1 MRIRAA
7 VSLLIVLSMLTP
19 VFGQAPGAAPGTA
32 APDKAAPPPTP
43 PGGAE
48 IDTVPADAIVLT
60 VRECIQQTLE
70 KNLQI
75 AVSRYAPEVAES
87 GIGIRE
93 AAFDPTASG
102 SVFYQDE
109 SQTSRNQSIGTTQMS
124 TSTFSDVVATWLD
137 PLTFG
142 ASYRIDLEAL
152 GSDGDFDPDVNST
165 LLASE
170 PFTNYT
176 TRWQFTYRQS
186 LLRNFGKDANIW
198 PIVVARNNLGISA
211 SQFHQVL
218 LDTVAIAVKDYAD
231 LNFAI
236 MQLRTARFSLKLA
249 QDFLAQNRIKV
260 RVGTLAPIEITQ
272 AEAQVA
278 DREESVIVFEAQLRE
293 AEDRIRADIGMR
305 KDSAEWGRPVRP
317 ADPLTLEEFEPSEES
332 ALEAAFTNR
341 PDLEQARLD
350 LENRDTEVQ
359 ARENLKR
366 WGLDFEGT
374 YGNRGFSA
382 HAFDPLT
389 GLPVDH
395 GSYGD
400 SFEDLR
406 DRNQTTWSAAL
417 LLNVPIFN
425 RLAVSNY
432 HIAESNRGQSQHQLA
447 LVEQVARLEV
457 RSGVR
462 AVETNLKRVKASQVN
477 VRLQREKLA
486 AEQKKFENGM
496 STSFQVLQF
505 QDDLSNSETR
515 ENLSIVDYNKSLV
528 ELERVKGTILERF
541 GVALEKG
548 NQGGA
553 AGGDRSAAL
562 RGLWRRPASAPQDS
576 GLRLGER
583 TTDAVRLPADFLYEG
598 ARDAGSAGL

>member
-7 VSLLIVLSMLTP
+7 VSLLLALSMLSP
-19 VFGQAPGAAPGTA
+19 VFGQAPGATAPGT
-32 APDKAAPPPTP
+32 AAPPPTP

-48 IDTVPADAIVLT
+48 IDTIPADAIVLT

-75 AVSRYAPEVAES
+75 AIGRYTPDVAENAV
-87 GIGIRE
+87 GIRE
-93 AAFDPTASG
+93 AVFDPTASG
-102 SVFYQDE
+102 SAFYQDE
-109 SQTSRNQSIGTTQMS
+109 SQTSRNQSLGTTQMS

-137 PLTFG
+137 PLTWG
-142 ASYRIDLEAL
+142 ASYRIDLEAI
-152 GSDGDFDPDVNST
+152 GSDGDFDPDVNSQV
-165 LLASE
+165 LASE
-170 PFTNYT
+170 PFKNYT

-186 LLRNFGKDANIW
+186 LLRNFGRQVNIY

-211 SQFHQVL
+211 AQFHQVV

-249 QDFLAQNRIKV
+249 QDFLEQNRIKV

-278 DREESVIVFEAQLRE
+278 DREESVIVFEAQLRQ
-293 AEDRIRADIGMR
+293 AEDRIRADIGML
-305 KDSAEWGRPVRP
+305 KDSPEWSRPVRP
-317 ADPLTLEEFEPSEES
+317 SDPLTLEEFEPTEDAS
-332 ALEAAFTNR
+332 LEAALANR

-350 LENRDTEVQ
+350 LESRNAEVH

-382 HAFDPLT
+382 NTFAPGLT
-389 GLPVDH
+389 PDLY
-395 GSYGD
+395 GSYSD
-400 SFEDLR
+400 AYQDLR

-425 RLAVSNY
+425 RLAASNY
-432 HIAESNRGQSQHQLA
+432 RIAQSNLGQSQQQLA
-447 LVEQVARLEV
+447 SVEQTARLEV

-462 AVETNLKRVKASQVN
+462 DVQTNLKRVKASQVN
-477 VRLQREKLA
+477 VRLQREKLE

-515 ENLSIVDYNKSLV
+515 ENLSKVDYNKSLI
-528 ELERVKGTILERF
+528 ELERVKGTLLWRF
-541 GVALEKG
+541 GVELEKG
-548 NQGGA
+548 TPVGG
-553 AGGDRSAAL
+553 GGEYRSSAL
-562 RGLWRRPASAPQDS
+562 RAPWHRPADTRHDP
-576 GLRLGER
+576 GLHLAEPTAEG
-583 TTDAVRLPADFLYEG
+583 VRLPTDFIYEAARESG
-598 ARDAGSAGL
+598 ASGQ

>member
-7 VSLLIVLSMLTP
+7 VSLLLALSMLTP
-19 VFGQAPGAAPGTA
+19 VFGQAPGAAAPGTA
-32 APDKAAPPPTP
+32 APPPAP

-48 IDTVPADAIVLT
+48 IDTIPADAIVLT

-75 AVSRYAPEVAES
+75 AISRYTPEIVES
-87 GIGIRE
+87 GVAIRE

-102 SVFYQDE
+102 SVYYQDE
-109 SQTSRNQSIGTTQMS
+109 SQTSRNQSLGTTQAS
-124 TSTFSDVVATWLD
+124 TSTFSDVTATWLD
-137 PLTFG
+137 PLTWG

-152 GSDGDFDPDVNST
+152 GSDGNFDPDVDSA
-165 LLASE
+165 LIASE
-170 PFTNYT
+170 PFKNYT

-186 LLRNFGKDANIW
+186 LLRNFGKDANIF

-211 SQFHQVL
+211 AQFNQVV
-218 LDTVAIAVKDYAD
+218 LDTVAVAVKDYAD

-249 QDFLAQNRIKV
+249 QDFLEQNRIKV

-305 KDSAEWGRPVRP
+305 KDSPEWGRPVRP
-317 ADPLTLEEFEPSEES
+317 SDPLTLEEFEPNETS
-332 ALEAAFTNR
+332 ALEAAFANR

-350 LENRDTEVQ
+350 LESKQTEVH

-366 WGLDFEGT
+366 WGLDFEGA
-374 YGNRGFSA
+374 YGNRGFA
-382 HAFDPLT
+382 THAFDPAT
-389 GLPVDH
+389 GSPVIH
-395 GSYGD
+395 GSYSD
-400 SFEDLR
+400 AYDDLR
-406 DRNQTTWSAAL
+406 DRNQTTWSAGL
-417 LLNVPIFN
+417 FLNVPIFN

-432 HIAESNRGQSQHQLA
+432 RIAASNLGQSQNQLA
-447 LVEQVARLEV
+447 QVEQAARLEV

-477 VRLQREKLA
+477 VRLQREKLE

-515 ENLSIVDYNKSLV
+515 ENLSKVDYNKSLV
-528 ELERVKGTILERF
+528 ELERVKGTLLERF

-548 NQGGA
+548 NAGGT

-562 RGLWRRPASAPQDS
+562 RSLSRRPASPPQAS
-576 GLRLGER
+576 GLRLGEA
-583 TTDAVRLPADFLYEG
+583 TDTVRLPTDFIYEA
-598 ARDAGSAGL
+598 ARESGSAGL